1 MGKYTT
7 VSAKIPPELKEKLRE
22 LDINISSFVRD
33 ALREEVRR
41 REEERLRRLGE
52 EVQGYL
58 RKIPV
63 QEINEIIRET
73 REER

>member
-52 EVQGYL
+52 E
-58 RKIPV
+58 
-63 QEINEIIRET
+63 
-73 REER
+73 